1 MIAEVPER
9 NRTLSGYMRSGDH
22 CDRCCGAEGRLMALS
37 GHYKTS
43 AICPHV
49 TREWNLQAILL
60 FARISRANWR
70 LLPAPRL
77 ARIVLSNACHCF
89 RRSLLHELST
99 NL

>member
-1 MIAEVPER
+1 MSSLGLKPG
-9 NRTLSGYMRSGDH
+9 T
-22 CDRCCGAEGRLMALS
+22 
-37 GHYKTS
+37 
-43 AICPHV
+43 HV

-89 RRSLLHELST
+89 RRSLLHDLST
-99 NL
+99 NRELRDDRRHAYRGAGRDRRLNRLALRAAFRQPKRL